1 MAGNINGP
9 SNTHS
14 SVIETLKQQSVQP
27 ARANEPTGRAVAT
40 TTSSSDQV
48 VLTDSAKKLRA
59 LEQQL
64 AGLSS
69 VDNERVNE
77 VRKAIQSGEYKID
90 PMRVAEKMISFESQL
105 NEKLD

>member
-27 ARANEPTGRAVAT
+27 TRANEPAARPAP
-40 TTSSSDQV
+40 TTSNTNDQV
-48 VLTDSAKKLRA
+48 VLTESAKKLRA

-64 AGLSS
+64 AGLPA

-77 VRKAIQSGEYKID
+77 VRKAIQAGEFKID
-90 PMRVAEKMISFESQL
+90 PMRVAEKMISFESQI